1 MKKISIIFSI
11 IISSVIFSN
20 STNTTNEGI
29 AVKSNTEIADQ
40 ISYKANKIGVA
51 YGYLRK
57 STSENISKKKFAT
70 TDIVII
76 DKLENDKFP
85 YFVSALI
92 VGKDM
97 RKEDVKL
104 NTEVPM
110 MTYKDAYVS
119 KDFSRL
125 VGKFVRIEIGKD
137 TFTIKKATKKEARE
151 YYDNK

>member
-1 MKKISIIFSI
+1 MKKISIILSV

-20 STNTTNEGI
+20 SINTVNEKI
-29 AVKSNTEIADQ
+29 EISQTVDQ

-57 STSENISKKKFAT
+57 STSENISKKKFSV

-97 RKEDVKL
+97 RKEDIKL
-104 NTEVPM
+104 DTKIPM

-125 VGKFVRIEIGKD
+125 VGKFVRIEIGRD
-137 TFTIKKATKKEARE
+137 TFTIKKVTKKEARE
-151 YYDNK
+151 YYGNK

>member
-1 MKKISIIFSI
+1 MKKISIILSV

-20 STNTTNEGI
+20 SINTVNEKI
-29 AVKSNTEIADQ
+29 EISQTVDQ

-57 STSENISKKKFAT
+57 STSENISKKKFSV

-97 RKEDVKL
+97 RKEDIKL
-104 NTEVPM
+104 DTKIPM

>member
-11 IISSVIFSN
+11 IMSSVIFSN

-76 DKLENDKFP
+76 DKLA

-104 NTEVPM
+104 DAEIPM
-110 MTYKDAYVS
+110 MTYKDAYIS

>member
-1 MKKISIIFSI
+1 MKKISIILSV

-20 STNTTNEGI
+20 SINTVNEKI
-29 AVKSNTEIADQ
+29 EISQTVDQ

-57 STSENISKKKFAT
+57 STSENISKKKFSV

-151 YYDNK
+151 YYGSK

>member
-11 IISSVIFSN
+11 IMSSVIFSN
-20 STNTTNEGI
+20 SINTVNEKI
-29 AVKSNTEIADQ
+29 EISQTVDQ

-104 NTEVPM
+104 DAEIPM
-110 MTYKDAYVS
+110 MTYKDAYIS

>member
-1 MKKISIIFSI
+1 MKKISIILSV

-20 STNTTNEGI
+20 SINTVNEKI
-29 AVKSNTEIADQ
+29 EISQTVDQ

-57 STSENISKKKFAT
+57 STSENISKKKFSV

-97 RKEDVKL
+97 RKEDIKL
-104 NTEVPM
+104 DTKIPM

-125 VGKFVRIEIGKD
+125 VGKFVRIEIGRD

-151 YYDNK
+151 YYGNK

>member
-1 MKKISIIFSI
+1 MKKISIILSV

-20 STNTTNEGI
+20 SINTVNEKI
-29 AVKSNTEIADQ
+29 EISQTVDQ

-57 STSENISKKKFAT
+57 STSENISKKKFSV

-97 RKEDVKL
+97 RKEDIKL
-104 NTEVPM
+104 ETKIPM

-125 VGKFVRIEIGKD
+125 VGKFVRIEIGRD

-151 YYDNK
+151 YYGNK

>member
-1 MKKISIIFSI
+1 MKKISIILSV

-20 STNTTNEGI
+20 SINTVNEKI
-29 AVKSNTEIADQ
+29 EISQTVDQ

-104 NTEVPM
+104 DAEIPM
-110 MTYKDAYVS
+110 MTYKDAYIS

>member
-1 MKKISIIFSI
+1 M
-11 IISSVIFSN
+11 SSVIFSN
-20 STNTTNEGI
+20 STNTPNEGI
-29 AVKSNTEIADQ
+29 AVKSNTEIVEQ
-40 ISYKANKIGVA
+40 ISYKENKIGVA

-57 STSENISKKKFAT
+57 STSENISKKKFSI

-119 KDFSRL
+119 VDEFMERYNKR
-125 VGKFVRIEIGKD
+125 RIHSSLGYMTPEEFYNLYSGETLEWMTVKL
-137 TFTIKKATKKEARE
+137 
-151 YYDNK
+151 

>member
-1 MKKISIIFSI
+1 MKKISIILSV

-20 STNTTNEGI
+20 SINTVNEKI
-29 AVKSNTEIADQ
+29 EISQTVDQ

-104 NTEVPM
+104 NTEIPM

-151 YYDNK
+151 YYGSK

>member
-1 MKKISIIFSI
+1 M
-11 IISSVIFSN
+11 
-20 STNTTNEGI
+20 
-29 AVKSNTEIADQ
+29 
-40 ISYKANKIGVA
+40 
-51 YGYLRK
+51 
-57 STSENISKKKFAT
+57 
-70 TDIVII
+70 II

-125 VGKFVRIEIGKD
+125 VGKFERIEIGKD

-151 YYDNK
+151 YYGSK

>member
-1 MKKISIIFSI
+1 MKKISIIFSV

-20 STNTTNEGI
+20 SINTVNEKI
-29 AVKSNTEIADQ
+29 EISQTVDQ

-104 NTEVPM
+104 DAEIPM
-110 MTYKDAYVS
+110 MTYKDAYIS

>member
-29 AVKSNTEIADQ
+29 AVKSNTEIVDQ

-57 STSENISKKKFAT
+57 STSENISKKKFSI

-104 NTEVPM
+104 DAEIPM
-110 MTYKDAYVS
+110 MTY

-151 YYDNK
+151 YYGSK

>member
-20 STNTTNEGI
+20 STNTINEGN
-29 AVKSNTEIADQ
+29 AMKPNTQTVDQ
-40 ISYKANKIGVA
+40 ISYKANKIGIA

-57 STSENISKKKFAT
+57 SVAENISKKKFTT

-97 RKEDVKL
+97 REEDVKL
-104 NTEVPM
+104 NTEIPM
-110 MTYKDAYVS
+110 MTYKDAYIS

-125 VGKFVRIEIGKD
+125 VGKFVRIEIEKD

-151 YYDNK
+151 YYGNK

>member
-1 MKKISIIFSI
+1 MKKISIILSV

-20 STNTTNEGI
+20 SINTVNEKI
-29 AVKSNTEIADQ
+29 EISQTVDQ

-104 NTEVPM
+104 DAEIPM
-110 MTYKDAYVS
+110 MTYKDAYIS

-151 YYDNK
+151 YYGSK